1 MKTVDINAWSNPSFL
16 RIIPATPAG
25 ELWCDEH
32 INAEPAFGCY
42 MAEHRYGPDILSAA
56 HNAGLTVALDG
67 KIADAPREP
76 EPMHRCAHCPDGRVC
91 ATLHGCFYE
100 QRAEGLG

>member
-25 ELWCDEH
+25 ELWCDAH
-32 INAEPAFGCY
+32 INAEPCLGAY
-42 MAEHRYGPDILSAA
+42 NSEHRYGPEILSAA

-67 KIADAPREP
+67 RIADAPRVMTP
-76 EPMHRCAHCPDGRVC
+76 CAFCPDGRIC
-91 ATLHGCFYE
+91 ATLCECFRE
-100 QRAEGLG
+100 RPVDGEG